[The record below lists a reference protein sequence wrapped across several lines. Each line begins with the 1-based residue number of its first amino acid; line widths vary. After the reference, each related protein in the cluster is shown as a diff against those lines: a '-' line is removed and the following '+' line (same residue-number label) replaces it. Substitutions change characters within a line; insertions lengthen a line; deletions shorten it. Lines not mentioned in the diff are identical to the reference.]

1 MRWPPYKHVFLDCD
15 STLTAVE
22 GIEALAEA
30 AGKQWRVEVL
40 TRAAMDGELDLEEV
54 YAKRLRAIRPTRRQV
69 QEIRQKYKQNVIKD
83 ARAVIAALQA
93 LDHKVYIISG
103 VLADPVTEF
112 GIYLGVPKEQI
123 RAVDL
128 QYDALSGRW
137 WAGDPEAVGTEA
149 QYLDYEEGAL
159 TVSDGKAQ
167 IVSELLGDRGGR
179 SLLIG
184 DGVSDLLTAHAVDLF
199 VGFGGVIE
207 RPRVLAGAP
216 CYIHG
221 DGLAPLLAL
230 AAGPANLFSLEGTPH
245 WKIATQALRSIDDGV
260 ITFQNE
266 RLKSK
271 FEQAYQAVYSRPH

>member
-1 MRWPPYKHVFLDCD
+1 MRWPPYRNVFLDCD
-15 STLTAVE
+15 STLTGVE
-22 GIEALAEA
+22 GIDALAEA

-69 QEIRQKYKQNVIKD
+69 REVRQKYKQNVVKD

-103 VLADPVTEF
+103 GLAEPVTEF

-128 QYDALSGRW
+128 QYDALSGQW
-137 WAGDPEAVGTEA
+137 WTGEAEADGIEA

-159 TVSDGKAQ
+159 TVSNGKAQ
-167 IVSELLGDRGGR
+167 IVSELLGNHSGR
-179 SLLIG
+179 TLLIG

-199 VGFGGVIE
+199 VGYGGVIE
-207 RPRVLAGAP
+207 RPRVLAEAP

-221 DGLAPLLAL
+221 DRLAPLLAL

-245 WKIATQALRSIDDGV
+245 WNIASQALRSIDDGV

>member
-15 STLTAVE
+15 STLTEVE
-22 GIEALAEA
+22 GIDALAEA

-40 TRAAMDGELDLEEV
+40 TRAAMEGELDLEEV
-54 YAKRLRAIRPTRRQV
+54 YAKRLRAIRPTRQQV
-69 QEIRQKYKQNVIKD
+69 QQIRQKYKQNVVRD
-83 ARAVIAALQA
+83 ARAVIAALHA
-93 LDHKVYIISG
+93 LNHSVYIISG
-103 VLADPVTEF
+103 GLAEPVIEF

-137 WAGDPEAVGTEA
+137 WAGESEAVGAEA
-149 QYLDYEEGAL
+149 QYVDYEGGAL
-159 TVSDGKAQ
+159 TVSNGKAQ
-167 IVSELLGDRGGR
+167 IVSELLGNRSGR

-199 VGFGGVIE
+199 VGYGGVVE
-207 RPRVLAGAP
+207 RPRVAEEAP

-221 DGLAPLLAL
+221 DRLAPLLAL
-230 AAGPANLFSLEGTPH
+230 ATGPANLLSLEGTPH
-245 WKIATQALRSIDDGV
+245 WEVAAQALRSIEDGV